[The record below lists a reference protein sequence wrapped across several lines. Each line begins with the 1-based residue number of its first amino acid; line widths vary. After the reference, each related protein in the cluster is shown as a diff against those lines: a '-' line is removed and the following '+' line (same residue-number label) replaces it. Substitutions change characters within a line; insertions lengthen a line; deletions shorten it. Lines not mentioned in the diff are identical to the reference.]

1 MDEAAYVALVERHRP
16 ELEARSRRMLGSAHD
31 ADDAVQEALIRAWRS
46 LPQFEGRGSVR
57 WWLHRIVTNAS
68 LDLLRRRSTQVV
80 PIDDAAVAA
89 GPEAD
94 PHGRFERRET
104 VEEALVRADHILTEL
119 QRDVLMHREVLGFSA
134 EDTAQRLRLSIASV
148 NSALQ
153 RARATIDQRQPSGRE

>member
-1 MDEAAYVALVERHRP
+1 
-16 ELEARSRRMLGSAHD
+16 MLSSSHD

-46 LPQFEGRGSVR
+46 LPQFEGRASVR

-68 LDLLRRRSTQVV
+68 LDVLRRRPTQVV
-80 PIDDAAVAA
+80 PIDDATAAA

-94 PHGRFERRET
+94 PHGRFERREA
-104 VEEALVRADHILTEL
+104 VEEALVKADHILTEL

-134 EDTAQRLRLSIASV
+134 EDTAQRLRLSVASV